1 MTCSSCGSEKVGLK
15 MDNELIDSVNA
26 PAGNEH
32 PVQVLVLL
40 PADQF

>member
-1 MTCSSCGSEKVGLK
+1 MTCQRCGSEVSLK
-15 MDNELIDSVNA
+15 MDNELIDCVNV
-26 PAGNEH
+26 PPGNEH